1 MRIRPATRTDLPA
14 IAAIYNHEVRGG
26 VATFDTVEVSLEER
40 RVWLDRHASPRHPV
54 IVADDAGEVLG
65 WATLSPW
72 SERCAYA
79 RAAEVSIYVAPDHQ
93 GRGIG
98 GALLG
103 DLIERGRAAGL
114 GVLLARIVA
123 AGDGGSRRLHERHG
137 FVHIG
142 TMHRVGEKLGRI
154 LDVELFELQ
163 LDADASPMSADDLG

>member
-1 MRIRPATRTDLPA
+1 VSARPVRIRLAKQTDLPA

-40 RVWLDRHASPRHPV
+40 RVWLEGHASPRHPV
-54 IVADDAGEVLG
+54 IVAEEERAVLG
-65 WATLSPW
+65 WASLSAW

-93 GRGIG
+93 GRGVG

-103 DLIERGRAAGL
+103 ELIERGRGAGL
-114 GVLLARIVA
+114 GVLLARIA
-123 AGDGGSRRLHERHG
+123 RAGDGGSRRLHERHG

-163 LDADASPMSADDLG
+163 LEAT

>member
-1 MRIRPATRTDLPA
+1 VSGSARRLRPATEADLSA

-40 RVWLDRHASPRHPV
+40 RAWLVRHTSPRHPV
-54 IVADDAGEVLG
+54 IVAEDGGDLVG
-65 WATLSPW
+65 WASLSPW

-93 GRGIG
+93 GRGVG

-103 DLIERGRAAGL
+103 ELIERGRGAGL
-114 GVLLARIVA
+114 GVLLARIA
-123 AGDGGSRRLHERHG
+123 RAGDGGSRRLHERHG

-163 LDADASPMSADDLG
+163 LEAT

>member
-1 MRIRPATRTDLPA
+1 VSGSARRLRPATEADLSA

-40 RVWLDRHASPRHPV
+40 RAWLARHTSPRHPV
-54 IVADDAGEVLG
+54 IVAEDGGDLVG
-65 WATLSPW
+65 WASLSPW

-79 RAAEVSIYVAPDHQ
+79 RAAEVSIYVAADHQ
-93 GRGIG
+93 GRGVG

-103 DLIERGRAAGL
+103 ELIERGRVAGL
-114 GVLLARIVA
+114 GVLLARIA
-123 AGDGGSRRLHERHG
+123 RAGDGGSRRLHERHG

-163 LDADASPMSADDLG
+163 LEAT

>member
-1 MRIRPATRTDLPA
+1 MRIRCAAAADLPA
-14 IAAIYNHEVRGG
+14 IAAIYNREVRGG

-40 RVWLDRHASPRHPV
+40 RSWLAAHVSPRHPV
-54 IVADDAGEVLG
+54 IVADDAGEVVG
-65 WATLSPW
+65 WASLSPW

-79 RAAEVSIYVAPDHQ
+79 RAAEVSIYVSPYHQ

-103 DLIERGRAAGL
+103 DLIERGRGAGL
-114 GVLLARIVA
+114 GVLLARIA
-123 AGDGGSRRLHERHG
+123 RAGDGGSRRLHERHG

-163 LDADASPMSADDLG
+163 LDAT